1 MTTGRVDTNGAT
13 PRVIVDDGRAFDVEY
28 DVLDAS
34 CLGHGDRA
42 RVELSGRDVERLQPL
57 LTAADAITLLVDAG
71 VLSARP
77 ASPTS
82 NDDAP
87 WPSALLDVVFDH
99 DTTDATFS
107 HDHHYLEPKQ
117 IERWARRSNLSPE
130 DIDGEDSQPHFAI
143 NAKLAARG
151 DRYRW
156 YRLHS
161 DDPRSAYLRLD
172 RELATKLG
180 LGLFDA

>member
-1 MTTGRVDTNGAT
+1 MTTGRVETSGT
-13 PRVIVDDGRAFDVEY
+13 PRVILDDGRALDVEY

-34 CLGHGDRA
+34 GLGHGDRA
-42 RVELSGRDVERLQPL
+42 RVELSGRVVERLQPL
-57 LTAADAITLLVDAG
+57 LTAAEAITILVDAG
-71 VLSARP
+71 VLSTR
-77 ASPTS
+77 PTS
-82 NDDAP
+82 IVDAP
-87 WPSALLDVVFDH
+87 WTRALLDVVFDH

-117 IERWARRSNLSPE
+117 IERWARRSSLSPE
-130 DIDGEDSQPHFAI
+130 DIDSEDSQPHFAI
-143 NAKLAARG
+143 NAKLAARD

-180 LGLFDA
+180 LGLFDE

>member
-1 MTTGRVDTNGAT
+1 VILGRIDTNGDT
-13 PRVIVDDGRAFDVEY
+13 PRVVLDDGRTFDVDYE
-28 DVLDAS
+28 DLDPSRLA
-34 CLGHGDRA
+34 HGDRA
-42 RVELSGRDVERLQPL
+42 RVELSGKRVSKLRPL
-57 LTAADAITLLVDAG
+57 LTAAEAVTILVDAG
-71 VLSARP
+71 VLATRP
-77 ASPTS
+77 
-82 NDDAP
+82 DLGDGP
-87 WPSALLDVVFDH
+87 WPEELLDAVHDH

-117 IERWARRSNLSPE
+117 IETWARRSNLSPE

-143 NAKLAARG
+143 NAKLAARN

-172 RELATKLG
+172 RDLATKLG
-180 LGLFDA
+180 LGLFDS